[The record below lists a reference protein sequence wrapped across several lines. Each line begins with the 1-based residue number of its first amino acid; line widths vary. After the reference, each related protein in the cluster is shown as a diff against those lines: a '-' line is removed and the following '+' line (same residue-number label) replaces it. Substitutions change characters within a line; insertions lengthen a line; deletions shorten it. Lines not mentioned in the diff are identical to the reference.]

1 MDSDL
6 FCCEMM
12 ARNATCET
20 GALPADKTVFYS
32 KRFDEYMIPHKDGI
46 SGICIAYCPWCGKK
60 LPASKRERWFDG
72 IATISFSSSTASAVS
87 LCMSFSIYLFHFP
100 VITSTKVQVFAD
112 GLLQDCALVIQK
124 VLGMLDDYAGYSTV
138 DSLEGV

>member
-60 LPASKRERWFDG
+60 LSASKRERWFEELDG
-72 IATISFSSSTASAVS
+72 MGIDYS
-87 LCMSFSIYLFHFP
+87 LLD
-100 VITSTKVQVFAD
+100 TEQVPPAY
-112 GLLQDCALVIQK
+112 
-124 VLGMLDDYAGYSTV
+124 LDDTWWRRSNKT
-138 DSLEGV
+138 E